1 MTVLDVEGAAKFLK
15 ISTKT
20 ARALI
25 ARLPHGD
32 VSRSPGPNSKLV
44 IAQETLEKFV
54 LGEIEPEP
62 VGYEAK
68 PIILPKP
75 RQKRQRYYPPSEGPI
90 PKRPYTK

>member
-1 MTVLDVEGAAKFLK
+1 MIVLDVEGAAEFLK

-25 ARLPHGD
+25 VRLPHGD

-54 LGEIEPEP
+54 LGEIEP
-62 VGYEAK
+62 A
-68 PIILPKP
+68 PIGHEGTTVDIPKP
-75 RQKRQRYYPPSEGPI
+75 RRKRYHYSPPKEGPI
-90 PKRPYTK
+90 PKRPYTR